1 MAPAEEVGGGHSK
14 CNDPSGPYHQGRPV
28 SRKQTGIFPEAD
40 YEVES
45 VQRNQSQREGRNGT
59 AHL

>member
-1 MAPAEEVGGGHSK
+1 MAPAEEVRGGHSK

-45 VQRNQSQREGRNGT
+45 VQRNQSQREG
-59 AHL
+59 